1 MDINIQNLVGENTLK
16 TTPVASSK
24 RLGEVVQKLSIN
36 EGQPF
41 APLMEGISVGA
52 DGKTLL
58 EREDIAQRSA
68 SSKHSLFAFKIQALF
83 EALQS
88 KDGLPLIIQQ
98 VREGIHQDIDYAYYL
113 MGLLL
118 NRRLIE
124 DQQEGEPRC
133 AWEALRIAYDKGY
146 VPAGLALVKA
156 LIGGYC
162 EESKRSKISID
173 QGKQVMWQL
182 STMNRLDFVEI
193 LLNVIKH
200 TNSDGAKHTLALL
213 YQFGYGS
220 HTQVDLPKA
229 VDLYLDLAARHPVA
243 YLELAYIYEKGGFGF
258 ERDLTR
264 SKMYWNLYLEQ
275 VPDALDKYAF
285 GYNIIEDGGES
296 ALAGLESISCLDYRH
311 LVKAHLKYYKEE
323 PDYALTAF
331 YLQKYQPQRPI
342 DFALLKELQAYNL
355 DLDHTYEGKRLIS
368 LKKLGRVVSKEYVL
382 REKEFLDSIKDDVT
396 KDSVSFL
403 KLLEHFMQEG
413 ILLEENYEQTYTLGE
428 VKVSA
433 VILRK
438 LLAECR
444 LHIAL
449 EGFEQ
454 LRNIPRSELWRLFI
468 DWEAQAF
475 GPYIFEDDEG
485 YLPTLMDAFAK
496 NLSIER
502 FNDQSY
508 QDAHAQAVGNVA
520 LTSDKLEKKSN
531 GKMGFFAEEPTN
543 LRLQYRDPKI
553 TMYNTTHG
561 FKLEKLT
568 IEGEEALKHLQE
580 EGIIKDLKKGKTTI
594 TIVLE
599 VLRGSELSHF
609 VNKVF
614 ASFYENTSQ
623 GNNLDQKLLALAQ
636 CVQTLDRA
644 HAFYDGNSRL
654 HATQLYHVLR
664 QHLGLPPSL
673 LEDPY
678 HMPVVGADEFV
689 IQMKAGEVR
698 MKRILEGF
706 YTSDTALCQG
716 ILG

>member
-1 MDINIQNLVGENTLK
+1 MDINIQKSVDENTLK

-24 RLGEVVQKLSIN
+24 ELSEVVQRPPLN

-41 APLMEGISVGA
+41 APLMEDIFFGA

-58 EREDIAQRSA
+58 ERGDILQLSA
-68 SSKHSLFAFKIQALF
+68 PSKHSLFALKIQASF
-83 EALQS
+83 AALQS
-88 KDGLPLIIQQ
+88 DDGLPLIIQQ
-98 VREGIHQDIDYAYYL
+98 VREGIHQDIAYAYYVL
-113 MGLLL
+113 GLLL
-118 NRRLIE
+118 NLQLIE
-124 DQQEGEPRC
+124 DQQDGEPKC
-133 AWEALRIAYDKGY
+133 AWQALCIAYEKGC
-146 VPAGLALVKA
+146 VPAGLALVKV
-156 LIGGYC
+156 LIGGYF
-162 EESKRSKISID
+162 EESKRPKISID
-173 QGKQVMWQL
+173 QKAQFMWQL

-200 TNSDGAKHTLALL
+200 TNSDGAKHILALL

-220 HTQVDLPKA
+220 HTQVDLPKS
-229 VDLYLDLAARHPVA
+229 VDLYLDLAERHPVA
-243 YLELAYIYEKGGFGF
+243 YLELVYIYEKGGFGF

-285 GYNIIEDGGES
+285 GYNIIEDGGEGS
-296 ALAGLESISCLDYRH
+296 LAGLASISCLDYRN
-311 LVKAHLKYYKEE
+311 LVKTHLKYYKEE
-323 PDYALTAF
+323 PDYASTAF

-342 DFALLKELQAYNL
+342 DFALLKELQAHKL
-355 DLDHTYEGKRLIS
+355 DLDHTYEGKRLVS
-368 LKKLGRVVSKEYVL
+368 LKKLGRIVSKQYVL
-382 REKEFLDSIKDDVT
+382 QEKEFLDSIKDDVI
-396 KDSVSFL
+396 KDSASFL
-403 KLLEHFMQEG
+403 KLLERFMHEG
-413 ILLEENYEQTYTLGE
+413 TLLEENYEQTYTLGE

-444 LHIAL
+444 LHVAL
-449 EGFEQ
+449 EDCEQ
-454 LRNIPRSELWRLFI
+454 LKSIPRSELWRLFI
-468 DWEAQAF
+468 DWEAQPF
-475 GPYIFEDDEG
+475 GPYVFEDDEG

-508 QDAHAQAVGNVA
+508 QDAHAQAVGKVA

-543 LRLQYRDPKI
+543 PRLQYRDPKI
-553 TMYNTTHG
+553 TTYNTTHG

-568 IEGEEALKHLQE
+568 IGGEEALKRLQE
-580 EGIIKDLKKGKTTI
+580 EGIIKDLRKSKTTI

-599 VLRGSELSHF
+599 VLRGSELSLF

-623 GNNLDQKLLALAQ
+623 ESSLDEKLLALAQ

-664 QHLGLPPSL
+664 EHLGLPPSL

-689 IQMKAGEVR
+689 TQMKAGEVR
-698 MKRILEGF
+698 MKQILEGF
-706 YTSDTALCQG
+706 YSSGTALCQG
-716 ILG
+716 ILS